1 MAKGGSGPL
10 LMGAQY
16 LTLGNGGIAVC
27 ARMTAAALANRN
39 PMSALACLDTGD
51 FSIGKVPVRTF
62 GGSRLKFSLQ
72 LAMSA
77 RRSTCVFY
85 DFLGTA
91 RAHQVMRFHD
101 RPYAVWA
108 HGVEVWEAMR
118 PDYQRALERADLV
131 LVHSAY
137 TQERGARWF
146 KGAKTVRL
154 CPLATDIDEEPSRQ
168 GPSDGPPVVLV
179 LGRIDEKLGK
189 GHDVLISLWPKVA
202 SAVPGARLV
211 FAGGGNRTEHI
222 RALAASSSAAA
233 SIDVLGFVPVAR
245 IAGLW
250 DRASVF
256 AMPSLAEGFG
266 LVYVEAMRRGIPVL
280 ASREDA
286 GQEVNA
292 DGVSGYNVSRRRPD
306 EMADAL
312 VALLRDRDL
321 ARRLGEGGHRR
332 WREHYTFS
340 SFERRLQ
347 AATAS
352 LVAA

>member
-1 MAKGGSGPL
+1 MTTSNAAPL
-10 LMGAQY
+10 LIGAQY

-27 ARMTAAALANRN
+27 ARMTAAALAGCSRI
-39 PMSALACLDTGD
+39 SALACLDKND
-51 FSIGKVPVRTF
+51 FSIGTIPVRTF
-62 GGSRLKFSLQ
+62 GGSRLRFSLQ
-72 LAMSA
+72 LAMQA
-77 RRSTCVFY
+77 PKAKCVFY

-91 RAHQVMRFHD
+91 RAHQVLLFHD

-108 HGVEVWEAMR
+108 HGIEAWETMR
-118 PDYQRALERADLV
+118 PDYRRALERADLV

-137 TQERGARWF
+137 TRERGARWF
-146 KGAKTVRL
+146 KGAKAVRL
-154 CPLATDIDEEPSRQ
+154 VPLATDVDEEPARV

-202 SAVPGARLV
+202 SALPQAKLV
-211 FAGGGNRTEHI
+211 FAGGGDRVGHV
-222 RALAASSSAAA
+222 RALAAKSPAAA
-233 SIDVLGFVPVAR
+233 SIDVLGFVPVAK
-245 IAGLW
+245 IAELW

-256 AMPSLAEGFG
+256 AMPSEAEGFG

-292 DGVSGYNVSRRRPD
+292 DGVSGYNVSRRKPH

-312 VALLRDRDL
+312 VALLGDRDL
-321 ARRLGEGGHRR
+321 ARRLGAGGHNR

-340 SFERRLQ
+340 SFERRLREATGAFL
-347 AATAS
+347 AA
-352 LVAA
+352 